1 MAELALKISS
11 KNAWDR
17 QCSALESMAGI
28 NLSHEIKHMILHD
41 RE

>member
-11 KNAWDR
+11 KNAWE
-17 QCSALESMAGI
+17 LESMAGI
-28 NLSHEIKHMILHD
+28 NTSHEIKHVILHN